1 MSQNQ
6 NLKQQGTEKPMGTVS
21 PLAEAH
27 LVWAAAQNEGSPFL
41 LLPPLGSLR
50 TGLTQPNQG
59 MDPAENKPLF
69 FCQVADCLL
78 AQLTIPPCRHLRCHH
93 KEGTIHGLEASTG
106 PTPFNMSLNLNMIWI
121 TVKLQPQCRDK
132 WDSCSKESLMDNN
145 GKLLSHPN
153 LSLIH
158 CILFQLLVPSLCC
171 CQGPSDFTTES
182 TYNPKQS

>member
-6 NLKQQGTEKPMGTVS
+6 NLKQQGTEKPMGTAS

-41 LLPPLGSLR
+41 LLPPLGSLQ

-78 AQLTIPPCRHLRCHH
+78 AQLTIPPCRDNTWLRGKHRSH
-93 KEGTIHGLEASTG
+93 SFQHELELKHDLDNCKTAA
-106 PTPFNMSLNLNMIWI
+106 
-121 TVKLQPQCRDK
+121 TV
-132 WDSCSKESLMDNN
+132 
-145 GKLLSHPN
+145 
-153 LSLIH
+153 
-158 CILFQLLVPSLCC
+158 
-171 CQGPSDFTTES
+171 
-182 TYNPKQS
+182 